1 MIMFTKNV
9 TACSTVADRR
19 FQRREQR
26 NELMRASA
34 PVVALLSSNKSMR
47 AA

>member
-9 TACSTVADRR
+9 TACSTVAERR
-19 FQRREQR
+19 FQRRVQG
-26 NELMRASA
+26 NEVMGALA